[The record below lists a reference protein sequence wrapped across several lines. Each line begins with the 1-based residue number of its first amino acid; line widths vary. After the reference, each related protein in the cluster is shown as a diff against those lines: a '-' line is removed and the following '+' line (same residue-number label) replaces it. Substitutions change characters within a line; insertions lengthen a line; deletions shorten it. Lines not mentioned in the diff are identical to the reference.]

1 MTSYETAQIVGY
13 IWIMNLHRGGFGVP
27 SLVKKDTGNEKEPIV
42 LMKTVNKVNNYMK
55 EYEVQKLLSERKE
68 CKHIVEMFEMHEVG
82 NVAMF
87 CMEYLIQ
94 EDLQQ
99 RIEAQVSLS
108 LTKAQYFYRQ
118 LIRGLEFIHSKRIC
132 HRDIKPANLFLDGR
146 DCLKIGDFGLSDY
159 YMDAQGKQILLRNR
173 VGSQFASA
181 PEVWGRNNLRVA
193 GPPTDVWSTG
203 IVLFVMLTGTVPWDC
218 ANFQCTRYMNFMNF
232 NTGSSA
238 WNQLDGK
245 VILFL
250 RDVLSHTPQDR
261 LTIQDIKAEPWY
273 MEDIGR
279 VLPIPEPVWLRPEL
293 ENM

>member
-27 SLVKKDTGNEKEPIV
+27 SLVKKDTANEKEPIV
-42 LMKTVNKVNNYMK
+42 VMKTVNKVNNYMK
-55 EYEVQKLLSERKE
+55 EYEVQKFLSERKE

-87 CMEYLIQ
+87 LMEYLIQ

-159 YMDAQGKQILLRNR
+159 FMDAQGNQILLRNR

-181 PEVWGRNNLRVA
+181 PEVWSRNNLRVA

-232 NTGSSA
+232 NIGSSA
-238 WNQLDGK
+238 WSELDGK

-293 ENM
+293 EDM